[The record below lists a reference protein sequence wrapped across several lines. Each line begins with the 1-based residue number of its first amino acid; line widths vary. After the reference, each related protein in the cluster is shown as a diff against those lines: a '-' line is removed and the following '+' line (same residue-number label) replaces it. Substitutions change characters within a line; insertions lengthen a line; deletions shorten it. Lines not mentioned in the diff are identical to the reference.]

1 MSEVGA
7 NGPLGK
13 FVWYEYM
20 GDDLEGAAAFY
31 AKVVGWSIA
40 EGDMTD
46 FPYKIASA
54 GGAQVAGLMKIPP
67 EAKAMGRPAVLDRL
81 RLGSR
86 RRRRVAQAR
95 RRRGRREA
103 ASNRHPRRRPLRRRR

>member
-31 AKVVGWSIA
+31 AKVVGWGIA

-54 GGAQVAGLMKIPP
+54 GGARVAGLMKIPP
-67 EAKAMGRPAVLDRL
+67 EAKAMGARHAGPAMS
-81 RLGSR
+81 GSPTSTPR
-86 RRRRVAQAR
+86 CPSSPPA
-95 RRRGRREA
+95 G
-103 ASNRHPRRRPLRRRR
+103 AS